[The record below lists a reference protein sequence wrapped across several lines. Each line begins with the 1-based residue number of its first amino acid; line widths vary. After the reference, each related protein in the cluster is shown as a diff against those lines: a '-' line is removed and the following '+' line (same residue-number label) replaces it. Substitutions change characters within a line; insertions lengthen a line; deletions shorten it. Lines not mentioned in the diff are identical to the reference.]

1 MLTLEIM
8 HAMWPNG
15 NNTVPGLVEGI
26 LTAAPAVF
34 ANLG

>member
-15 NNTVPGLVEGI
+15 DNSVPGLVEGI
-26 LTAAPAVF
+26 RGSRADSLC
-34 ANLG
+34 